1 MNACVSEKLQLA
13 LYFELIG
20 KQLHKEIILRSL
32 KKEAGLRMSFH
43 L

>member
-1 MNACVSEKLQLA
+1 MNACLCETLQLT

-32 KKEAGLRMSFH
+32 KKEAGLKMSFH